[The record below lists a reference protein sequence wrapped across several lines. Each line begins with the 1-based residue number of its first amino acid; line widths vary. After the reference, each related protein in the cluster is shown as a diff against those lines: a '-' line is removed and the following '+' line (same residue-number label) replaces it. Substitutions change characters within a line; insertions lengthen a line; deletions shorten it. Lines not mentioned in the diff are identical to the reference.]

1 MSNWSRNNSGNGGNG
16 GNGGGSKKQSSPI
29 DPQEAYDKAMKARRQ
44 TNSEIPYIEADENSG
59 EIPLD
64 ELDTFVIPA
73 RDEKGI
79 GVPVNLHI
87 PPYLERQIE
96 IVVASRRFPYLRAAD
111 FIRHACVRHLA
122 WLVGIRLSIPRH
134 MTVTMATIFDAFRD
148 AEFEAQAESSFAHMD
163 RLVTAHVNR
172 GDRIEAIRLYVRI
185 RARLQ
190 ETAACAWKER
200 FMREFDKKYSY
211 LMAVERRPIGLVEEK
226 GA

>member
-1 MSNWSRNNSGNGGNG
+1 MSNWSRR
-16 GNGGGSKKQSSPI
+16 SKSSSQPT
-29 DPQEAYDKAMKARRQ
+29 PQEEEAKALRQ
-44 TNSEIPYIEADENSG
+44 RHSSNSEIPYIEADLDSG

-79 GVPVNLHI
+79 GVPVNFHI

-122 WLVGIRLSIPRH
+122 WLISIRLSIPRH
-134 MTVTMATIFDAFRD
+134 MTSSMATVLDAFRD
-148 AEFEAQAESSFAHMD
+148 EEFNSQVELAFSHMA
-163 RLVTAHVNR
+163 RLVTGHINR
-172 GDRIEAIRLYVRI
+172 GDKIEAIRLYVRI
-185 RARLQ
+185 RSRIQ
-190 ETAACAWKER
+190 ETAPCGWRDR
-200 FMREFDKKYSY
+200 FLRELDKKYAH
-211 LMAVERRPIGLVEEK
+211 LMAVERRPMELVEER

>member
-1 MSNWSRNNSGNGGNG
+1 MSWTRRKN
-16 GNGGGSKKQSSPI
+16 QSPT
-29 DPQEAYDKAMKARRQ
+29 PQEEADRALKARHSS
-44 TNSEIPYIEADENSG
+44 NSEIPYIEADSDSG

-122 WLVGIRLSIPRH
+122 WLISIRFSIPRH
-134 MTVTMATIFDAFRD
+134 MTSTMATILDAFRD
-148 AEFEAQAESSFAHMD
+148 EEFTAQVELAFSHMD
-163 RLVTAHVNR
+163 RLVTSHINR
-172 GDRIEAIRLYVRI
+172 GDKIEAIRLYVRI
-185 RARLQ
+185 RSRIQ
-190 ETAACAWKER
+190 ETAACAWRDR
-200 FMREFDKKYSY
+200 FLREFDKKYSH
-211 LMAVERRPIGLVEEK
+211 LMAVERRPIELVEEQQR